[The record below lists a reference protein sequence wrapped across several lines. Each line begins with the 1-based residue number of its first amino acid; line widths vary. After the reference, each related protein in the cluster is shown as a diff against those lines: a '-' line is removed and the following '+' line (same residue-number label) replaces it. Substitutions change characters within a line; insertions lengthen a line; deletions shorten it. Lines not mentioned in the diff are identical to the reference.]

1 MNQFGRLYYYE
12 MKKLLKRK
20 IVWITL
26 LISIIATTITILGE
40 LIGSYYIDNKKID
53 TKYHMY
59 LTDRDYQKRLE
70 GRSIDQS
77 LLEEMTKAYQKIP
90 ATVEHYSVTEEYQ
103 IYARPYSAIFRFV
116 QDTTQM
122 TRRELTQWTPDLKAL
137 YDKRQ
142 AMLEKHWQSEF
153 LSDGE
158 VKFWR
163 QKEAKLKRPF
173 AYQITESYE
182 ILLSAVTTVGL
193 LVLLT
198 VSVCL
203 SSLFTEEHTRR
214 TDQIIL
220 CSKFGKNIAYWAKF
234 LAGIGFAAGSALLLL
249 TLAVLLAFAA
259 YGMGDFNAMSQL
271 IFAQYSYSLTVG
283 QMVLI
288 LYGCVLATAI
298 VYSALVMLF
307 SEMFHNSVATL
318 AIASGM
324 LILSMVCSVPF
335 QYRVLSQIWNWLP
348 SGFLAPWNLFDVRL
362 LSIFGHYFTAW
373 QAVPVIDIIVSFV
386 FAFIGKPI
394 YQQFQIS
401 GR

>member
-1 MNQFGRLYYYE
+1 VR
-12 MKKLLKRK
+12 
-20 IVWITL
+20 
-26 LISIIATTITILGE
+26 
-40 LIGSYYIDNKKID
+40 
-53 TKYHMY
+53 
-59 LTDRDYQKRLE
+59 
-70 GRSIDQS
+70 
-77 LLEEMTKAYQKIP
+77 
-90 ATVEHYSVTEEYQ
+90 
-103 IYARPYSAIFRFV
+103 
-116 QDTTQM
+116 
-122 TRRELTQWTPDLKAL
+122 
-137 YDKRQ
+137 
-142 AMLEKHWQSEF
+142 EF
-153 LSDGE
+153 L
-158 VKFWR
+158 
-163 QKEAKLKRPF
+163 
-173 AYQITESYE
+173 
-182 ILLSAVTTVGL
+182 
-193 LVLLT
+193 
-198 VSVCL
+198 C
-203 SSLFTEEHTRR
+203 
-214 TDQIIL
+214 
-220 CSKFGKNIAYWAKF
+220 KFGKNIAYWAKF
-234 LAGIGFAAGSALLLL
+234 FAGISFAAGSALLLL
-249 TLAVLLAFAA
+249 TLAVLLTFAA
-259 YGMGDFNAMSQL
+259 YGMGGSHAIIQL

-298 VYSALVMLF
+298 VYGALVMLL